1 LNTYWVYEN
10 IKEDHSFYNK
20 LDILLL
26 LCSGFLWKKHHPT
39 HTTHLTADKLTLEY
53 LDSFNGLS
61 IFDKV
66 DKIPKNKHVNKS
78 VFWASSKVEKLRY
91 INGPSIVMDHDFL
104 VFKSFEKYL
113 NQDPFFCHEENGT
126 GYYDTAWNPFVQ
138 SINDLISRPKPHAI
152 NCCFLYL
159 PNSDFANSYSKIS
172 IELMERFTKLKAPN
186 SRFLVFAEQ
195 LVLKHL
201 LDYHKIEYNT
211 LLNEKWNAKGKFY
224 EPSDR
229 GYMTFDS
236 SQTTYRHYWMDK
248 PLIKQSLKGFDFNQE
263 ITILNNILKKS
274 KVNLIELNNVSK

>member
-1 LNTYWVYEN
+1 MNTYWVYEN

-263 ITILNNILKKS
+263 ITILTNILKKS

>member
-1 LNTYWVYEN
+1 MNTYWVYEN

-248 PLIKQSLKGFDFNQE
+248 PFIKQSLKGFDFNQE
-263 ITILNNILKKS
+263 ITILTNILKKS

>member
-1 LNTYWVYEN
+1 MNTYWVYEN

-91 INGPSIVMDHDFL
+91 IKGPSIVMDHDFL

>member
-1 LNTYWVYEN
+1 MNTYWVYEN

-263 ITILNNILKKS
+263 ITILYNILKKS

>member
-1 LNTYWVYEN
+1 MNTYWVYEN

-91 INGPSIVMDHDFL
+91 IKGPSIVMDHDFL

-138 SINDLISRPKPHAI
+138 SINDLINRPKPHAI

-248 PLIKQSLKGFDFNQE
+248 PFIKQSLKGFDFNKE
-263 ITILNNILKKS
+263 ITILNHILKKS

>member
-1 LNTYWVYEN
+1 MNTYWVYEN

-91 INGPSIVMDHDFL
+91 IKGPSIVMDHDFL

-248 PLIKQSLKGFDFNQE
+248 PFIKQSLKGFDFNQE
-263 ITILNNILKKS
+263 ITILTNILKKS

>member
-1 LNTYWVYEN
+1 MNTYWVYEN

-211 LLNEKWNAKGKFY
+211 LLSEKWNAKGKFY

>member
-39 HTTHLTADKLTLEY
+39 HTTHLTADLLTLGY

-66 DKIPKNKHVNKS
+66 NRIPKNKHVNKS

-91 INGPSIVMDHDFL
+91 IKGPSIVMDHDFL

-138 SINDLISRPKPHAI
+138 SISDLISRPKPHAI

-229 GYMTFDS
+229 GHISFDN

-263 ITILNNILKKS
+263 ITILTNILKKS
-274 KVNLIELNNVSK
+274 KVDLKRLDDVSK

>member
-1 LNTYWVYEN
+1 MNTYWVYEN